1 MPEIVADCALTVDP
15 ESAEAIGAAIRRLA
29 HDESLRRELRQRG
42 FDWVRPFT
50 WERTA
55 RETLAR
61 YRDAV
66 SD

>member
-1 MPEIVADCALTVDP
+1 LPEITGGCALTADP

-42 FDWVRPFT
+42 LDWVRSFT

-55 RETLAR
+55 RETLAC
-61 YRDAV
+61 YRGAT